1 MNSLTKQIGAAL
13 FLAAAPV
20 AALDWPEVD
29 VVILG
34 EVHDNPIHHDKQA
47 DAVDVI
53 APAAVVFE
61 MLTPDQAAS
70 ATIDLRDDEAA
81 LEEAI
86 GWTASAWPDFAMY
99 YPIFEALGDA
109 AIYGTALPRGTVR
122 AAVTEG
128 AAAQFPGNPEL
139 YGLTDP
145 LPEAELTARKQ
156 LQDDAHCNAMPADM
170 LGGMVEA
177 QRLRD
182 AAFAQTTLQALRDTG
197 GPVVVIT
204 GHGHARKDWG
214 IPAAIAHAAPD
225 VTVWSVGFLEALP
238 GSPEQF
244 DFIEVTAPAPRE
256 DPCAAF
262 R

>member
-1 MNSLTKQIGAAL
+1 MSSLTNLIGAAF

-20 AALDWPEVD
+20 FALDLPDVD

-34 EVHDNPIHHDKQA
+34 EVHDNPIHHIKQA
-47 DAVDVI
+47 EAVAAI
-53 APAAVVFE
+53 APSAVVFE
-61 MLTPDQAAS
+61 MLTPEQAGR
-70 ATIDLRDDEAA
+70 ATPDSRTDLSTLEA
-81 LEEAI
+81 AI
-86 GWTASAWPDFAMY
+86 GWNATGWPDFAMY
-99 YPIFEALGDA
+99 YPIFEALGDE
-109 AIYGTALPRGTVR
+109 AIYGAALPRESVR
-122 AAVTEG
+122 AAMTEG
-128 AAAQFPGNPEL
+128 AAAVFSGEPAIF
-139 YGLTDP
+139 GLSDP
-145 LPEAELTARKQ
+145 LPEAQLQARKQ
-156 LQDDAHCNAMPADM
+156 LQDDAHCNAMPAEM

-214 IPAAIAHAAPD
+214 IPAKIALADPKVD
-225 VTVWSVGFLEALP
+225 VWSVGFLEATP
-238 GSPEQF
+238 PSSEQF
-244 DFIEVTAPAPRE
+244 DFIEITEPAPRE